1 MPLPFRQR
9 ARLFIEG
16 IKVMVPSHRR
26 TPPESLTP
34 RAKTHNYLNL
44 IVANQ
49 EIHAIDPSAW
59 AILLDANGNLCEGL
73 GSNIFVVRH
82 GEIFTP
88 REKYVLPGVSR
99 QTAIDLAHEARL
111 TVTEADLDL
120 YDAYNADE
128 VFITSTSLC
137 LCPAVSVNGVHVG
150 PAGQVWGPITKKLVD
165 AYIRFVNFDF
175 VAQYLKFFDEKVSST
190 PF

>member
-1 MPLPFRQR
+1 MHAAAVP
-9 ARLFIEG
+9 FIEG

-26 TPPESLTP
+26 TPLESLTP

-49 EIHAIDPSAW
+49 EIHAVDPSAW

-99 QTAIDLAHEARL
+99 QTAIDLAHEAALVRTAWKQHSRWQIGRTTEL
-111 TVTEADLDL
+111 TSAHE
-120 YDAYNADE
+120 
-128 VFITSTSLC
+128 
-137 LCPAVSVNGVHVG
+137 NGRTLQG
-150 PAGQVWGPITKKLVD
+150 PAL
-165 AYIRFVNFDF
+165 
-175 VAQYLKFFDEKVSST
+175 
-190 PF
+190 